1 MSLRLRQIGGRP
13 GLNLLRLVLLA
24 LALAATG
31 CGDSTPKLAKL
42 GESEVIM
49 AFGDSLTYGTG
60 AKEDESYPAVLAQL
74 VGQRVIRSGVPG
86 EVTAQGL
93 SRLPD
98 AIAEHRPDL
107 IIVCLG
113 GNDMLRKVSEAE
125 IKANLHAIIK
135 AIKARGIAVVLIG
148 VPRPALL
155 AGPPEFYGEL
165 AEEFGIPYE
174 SSVVKDVL
182 HSPDMKS
189 DAIHP
194 NARGYRRMAEAVAE
208 LLRKS
213 GAI

>member
-1 MSLRLRQIGGRP
+1 MSLLLRQIGGRP

-98 AIAEHRPDL
+98 AITEHRPDL

-194 NARGYRRMAEAVAE
+194 NARGYRRMAEAVAG

>member
-1 MSLRLRQIGGRP
+1 
-13 GLNLLRLVLLA
+13 
-24 LALAATG
+24 
-31 CGDSTPKLAKL
+31 
-42 GESEVIM
+42 M

-93 SRLPD
+93 SRLPG

-213 GAI
+213 GAV